1 MRRVLNI
8 EDLILY
14 LLSEDAIGDD
24 DPPKLTVS
32 GQLSKPQVLVNLQQI
47 VATRGTIE
55 QFLQALKRSS
65 EDHAGHKEL
74 YDAMVA
80 ERHRRT
86 SVSSRRSS
94 TSRLTRNSI
103 TSRTQLIPENNS
115 QTDSPP
121 SEEVPL
127 TVIVAESAGAA
138 MTQSTSAESPSN
150 GQEETTPEVRVNQ
163 PQMDT
168 VATDVYQKPETR
180 SEFIIV

>member
-1 MRRVLNI
+1 MK
-8 EDLILY
+8 LY
-14 LLSEDAIGDD
+14 LLSENAIGDND
-24 DPPKLTVS
+24 LPKLTVS
-32 GQLSKPQVLVNLQQI
+32 GQLCKSQVLVNLQQI

-55 QFLQALKRSS
+55 QFMQALECSS

-74 YDAMVA
+74 YDTMVK
-80 ERHRRT
+80 ERQRRI

-115 QTDSPP
+115 QTDSPS
-121 SEEVPL
+121 SEEAPP
-127 TVIVAESAGAA
+127 TVIVAESAGTAT
-138 MTQSTSAESPSN
+138 TQSTSASPSN

-163 PQMDT
+163 PQTDT
-168 VATDVYQKPETR
+168 VATDVNQKPETR